1 MEILQILRSHL
12 DNNKTSFTPDIEVF
26 SAILDD
32 IEKQLSIDL
41 NDGKNEL
48 HYDQYIAQCIDLEG
62 IKLVWKNS
70 HKRSLSYRS

>member
-12 DNNKTSFTPDIEVF
+12 DDNKTSFPPNIEVF

-32 IEKQLSIDL
+32 IEKQLRIDL

-62 IKLVWKNS
+62 RKINLEKFS
-70 HKRSLSYRS
+70 